1 MPRHLCRD
9 TSVPYHGAV
18 TTPGTVAETSASAP
32 ARPARAGLGW
42 LPGGALIAALAALG
56 FAVPWWIENG
66 ASVYVSL
73 LATGFSLCL

>member
-1 MPRHLCRD
+1 M
-9 TSVPYHGAV
+9 A
-18 TTPGTVAETSASAP
+18 TTETLAETSVRMPDRQAP
-32 ARPARAGLGW
+32 FPLGW
-42 LPGGALIAALAALG
+42 LPVGALLAGLAALG